1 MCLQFA
7 LFTGKYI
14 YFEATGAGYSSHAVL
29 VSPEYLKSSS
39 ACRMHFAYHL
49 YASDIGDMDVYFVTN
64 GDGKIHN
71 LWSTTE
77 NQGNVWHMR
86 TVFIGPQTDFNIS
99 FNATH
104 YVGNQDDMAL
114 DDISFLDCD
123 QSKSVITINKLL
135 GVDNLT
141 CSVPEY
147 ANS

>member
-1 MCLQFA
+1 MCLQLA

-14 YFEATGAGYSSHAVL
+14 YFEATGAGYSSHAAL
-29 VSPEYLKSSS
+29 VSPEYLKSGS
-39 ACRMHFAYHL
+39 ACRMQFAYHF
-49 YASDIGDMDVYFVTN
+49 YGSNIGDMDVYFVTN

-71 LWSTTE
+71 LWSTTG

-86 TVFIGPQTDFNIS
+86 TVFIGPQTDFNIY

-104 YVGNQDDMAL
+104 YFGNQGDMAL

-123 QSKSVITINKLL
+123 SSKSVISINKLW

-141 CSVPEY
+141 CSVYEY
-147 ANS
+147 GNS